1 MSKMTKEEKLF
12 KKEEGILTDYAS
24 RVHTNNNDNHS
35 RQSLTELTKHYK
47 TLLEQTRFLTWISGR
62 LERKL
67 QRLNRDLSDKNKSLE
82 ITIDELTKARAGK
95 MAYAIIYFATII
107 LFVLEE
113 FLVEPV
119 INMYGDGIGFS
130 ILIKLVIVLFLK
142 FAEGFV
148 EQRIIGKKAKKVV
161 S

>member
-1 MSKMTKEEKLF
+1 MSKMSKEEKLF
-12 KKEEGILTDYAS
+12 RKEDGILTRYSSITKDGEP
-24 RVHTNNNDNHS
+24 VTKE
-35 RQSLTELTKHYK
+35 SLTELTKHYK
-47 TLLEQTRFLTWISGR
+47 TLLEQARFLTWISGR
-62 LERKL
+62 LERKM
-67 QRLNRDLSDKNKSLE
+67 QRLNRDLSVKNKSLE
-82 ITIDELTKARAGK
+82 VTIEELTKARAGK
-95 MAYAIIYFATII
+95 MAYAIIYFATIV

-119 INMYGDGIGFS
+119 INLYGDGIGFS

-148 EQRIIGKKAKKVV
+148 EQRIIGKPKKAV